1 MRTRAPAAAG
11 LAPSGHALAPSG
23 GRECGHRGA
32 RYVPSASTTRQPM
45 PPAPRAEEAP
55 AVSVHFVNNVLA
67 AAASYVEDDPDQ
79 ARDVLAELSAFLSYR
94 LRPEPRE
101 VPLAQELE
109 HVAVFVRLQQARFP
123 DRIAATLPARGQA
136 PDVRVGRASVQDPVA
151 QALGRRLGEHPGPAR
166 LVLRVL
172 PGSAALEAEVA
183 AADASSAERV
193 LIPLDTEAARP

>member
-94 LRPEPRE
+94 LRPEPSD
-101 VPLAQELE
+101 VPLAQELD
-109 HVAVFVRLQQARFP
+109 HVGVYVRLQQARFP
-123 DRIAATLPARGQA
+123 DRIEASLPGRGEA
-136 PDVRVGRASVQDPVA
+136 PDVRVPRAAIQDPVA
-151 QALGRRLGEHPGPAR
+151 DVLGRRLGERAGPAS
-166 LVLRVL
+166 LAVRVA
-172 PGSAALEAEVA
+172 PGGGALEAQVTA
-183 AADASSAERV
+183 PDDPAGERV
-193 LIPLDTEAARP
+193 VIPLGAEVRS